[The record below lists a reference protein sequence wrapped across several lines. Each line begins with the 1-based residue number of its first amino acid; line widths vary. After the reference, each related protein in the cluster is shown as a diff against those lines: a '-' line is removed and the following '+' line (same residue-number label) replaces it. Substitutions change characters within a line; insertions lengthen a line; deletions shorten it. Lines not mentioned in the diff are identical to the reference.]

1 MLRLGEIVGAGRAED
16 DVEVLNGESD
26 EVDGDLE
33 IATEEEQNCI
43 DIAEVSV
50 SVGRSVD
57 VCWQGKEIRLLK
69 DEKKKIAKRLREL
82 VLLSEKNQ
90 LPSLRKVKKRTEK
103 NSRTCQ

>member
-33 IATEEEQNCI
+33 IATEEEQNSI
-43 DIAEVSV
+43 DIAEVSL

-82 VLLSEKNQ
+82 MLLSEKNQ
-90 LPSLRKVKKRTEK
+90 LPSPRKVNKRTEK